1 MKRRLRTIGFAALL
15 ALGVSVCLW
24 RPADA
29 TGADGGGQVGKSPAA
44 APPLDSAAAT
54 AQRLAALRKKI
65 LADKDFFEN
74 EETNRDPFHSYLRLF
89 VDKLSIKTRKVQ
101 AIFDKY
107 GLEELVL
114 IAVVS
119 GDENP
124 RAMFRDSLGLGQTI
138 KQGDFISK
146 SGARV
151 TKILSDRVIV
161 EQTESGPNGET
172 RAVEKAIL
180 VNPEDPSR

>member
-1 MKRRLRTIGFAALL
+1 MKRARRTVGFAAML
-15 ALGVSVCLW
+15 ALGAGVGLW

-29 TGADGGGQVGKSPAA
+29 TGADGGGQIGKPPAA
-44 APPLDSAAAT
+44 VPPPEATATT
-54 AQRLAALRKKI
+54 AQRLAALRKKT

-161 EQTESGPNGET
+161 EQTETGPNGET